1 MVLSCLSSS
10 NFICGILWDL
20 NKVSRPRGG
29 LSLLPP
35 VTWSTTTQT
44 RLYILCRP
52 RSGMNAEYNLHEV
65 SLVVTNFGEIFLTPS
80 PEACWRKAHFIT
92 VFLCVV
98 GYFSLMEGLG
108 LGVPAMRGVLV
119 CQGCSNKV
127 PQTGWLITKRI
138 VFFHRN
144 SRQKSAFHLPH
155 AFCFLFWAS
164 VGLFLLHQLSNAPQK
179 RDPSHSI
186 ISIRDTVAG
195 FIHSCL

>member
-1 MVLSCLSSS
+1 MQTSQWHECRIQSAWGLTCGYKFWG
-10 NFICGILWDL
+10 NFPLPL
-20 NKVSRPRGG
+20 PRGTLEKGTFHHG
-29 LSLLPP
+29 LPLCGRLL
-35 VTWSTTTQT
+35 
-44 RLYILCRP
+44 LID
-52 RSGMNAEYNLHEV
+52 G
-65 SLVVTNFGEIFLTPS
+65 
-80 PEACWRKAHFIT
+80 
-92 VFLCVV
+92 
-98 GYFSLMEGLG
+98 GLG

-195 FIHSCL
+195 FIHSCLWPHSSTLAGPLF